1 MRGTVTDERVPI
13 VELIVNGSRWRAVID
28 TGFNG
33 YLELP
38 ESLRP
43 AVKAEFIGYLESALA
58 AGQTIVEENY
68 MVEFPFDDE
77 TMVVEATFAPGNDI
91 LIGRSLLKNH
101 RLAIDFR
108 ERFVAIDKSVPT

>member
-13 VELIVNGSRWRAVID
+13 VELIVNGSAWRAVID

-38 ESLRP
+38 ESLRS

-68 MVEFPFDDE
+68 LVEFPFEGE
-77 TMVVEATFAPGNDI
+77 TLVVEATFGPADDI
-91 LIGRSLLKNH
+91 LVGTSLLGNH

-108 ERFVAIDKSVPT
+108 ERSVVIEKSVLK